1 MRRRLFWRSCC
12 SRGMVLR
19 MEPSGGARHY
29 SRKGSSKAAR
39 ACIFRKSG
47 PATAEGVSGPGYV
60 IVQALGISGFP
71 RPAASSLW
79 FIPQA
84 CMQVEEAMSAIDQV
98 YTWPCTLPNMGRTRS
113 IQPPRGPG
121 PIHEGGRIEFG
132 DVDLPRR
139 AAQQILR
146 VSARSWEEGAKDS
159 RRNSKRCAWSRCREN
174 RPRCPMPSTAQHTY

>member
-1 MRRRLFWRSCC
+1 MRRRLSWRSCC

-84 CMQVEEAMSAIDQV
+84 HMQAGRQAGR
-98 YTWPCTLPNMGRTRS
+98 PCLQLIKYLHGHVPYL
-113 IQPPRGPG
+113 I
-121 PIHEGGRIEFG
+121 
-132 DVDLPRR
+132 
-139 AAQQILR
+139 
-146 VSARSWEEGAKDS
+146 
-159 RRNSKRCAWSRCREN
+159 
-174 RPRCPMPSTAQHTY
+174 

>member
-47 PATAEGVSGPGYV
+47 PATAEGVFRARVCNCPGARDQWV
-60 IVQALGISGFP
+60 
-71 RPAASSLW
+71 PASCSSLW

-84 CMQVEEAMSAIDQV
+84 RMQAGR
-98 YTWPCTLPNMGRTRS
+98 PCLQL
-113 IQPPRGPG
+113 IKY
-121 PIHEGGRIEFG
+121 IHDHVPYLI
-132 DVDLPRR
+132 
-139 AAQQILR
+139 
-146 VSARSWEEGAKDS
+146 
-159 RRNSKRCAWSRCREN
+159 
-174 RPRCPMPSTAQHTY
+174 